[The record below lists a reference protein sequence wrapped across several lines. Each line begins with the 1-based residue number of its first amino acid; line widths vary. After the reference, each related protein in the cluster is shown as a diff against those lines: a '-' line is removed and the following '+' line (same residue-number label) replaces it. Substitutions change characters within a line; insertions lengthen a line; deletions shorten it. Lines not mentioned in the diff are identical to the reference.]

1 MSREHGARPVDG
13 MVPQDTGL
21 HTSFDSLI
29 VHTLRVAPAKRA
41 VYRLQSDDE
50 RIVVGVHDSKPPGRA
65 GEFNTGAYAGSQ
77 GRAEWEIVE
86 EALVSRLQGF
96 YFGMRESRSV
106 PATSEPSETVPFPR
120 ATG

>member
-1 MSREHGARPVDG
+1 MAKSRKSDGAPS
-13 MVPQDTGL
+13 PQRARLSITISAD
-21 HTSFDSLI
+21 
-29 VHTLRVAPAKRA
+29 VRKR
-41 VYRLQSDDE
+41 L
-50 RIVVGVHDSKPPGRA
+50 
-65 GEFNTGAYAGSQ
+65 GAYAGSQ